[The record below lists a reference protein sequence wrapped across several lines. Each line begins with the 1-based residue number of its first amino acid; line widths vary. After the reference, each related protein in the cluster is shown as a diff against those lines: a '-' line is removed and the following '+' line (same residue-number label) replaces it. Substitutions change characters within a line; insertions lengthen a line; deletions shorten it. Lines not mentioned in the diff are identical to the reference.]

1 MNEVVEEER
10 REIKQGRR
18 LKKHFGP
25 LDFDLVA
32 ITKKKIERERVP
44 SREQEKHL
52 HTDRRTDPP
61 PITNEQ
67 PCINYTSGQHIQQAC
82 MYYTPMAESRFEQYS
97 DEKLGTA

>member
-25 LDFDLVA
+25 LDLDLVA

-61 PITNEQ
+61 ITNEQ
-67 PCINYTSGQHIQQAC
+67 LAMHQLYVRPADY
-82 MYYTPMAESRFEQYS
+82 
-97 DEKLGTA
+97 